1 MQRRPEKRSW
11 IKNSPA
17 GESILT
23 MLASENV
30 LKKEWGNKADDV
42 WNKIKSIKYQQ
53 QRFKLQ

>member
-11 IKNSPA
+11 IKKSQA

-30 LKKEWGNKADDV
+30 LKKEWDNKADEA
-42 WNKIKSIKYQQ
+42 WNKIKSIKYQ
-53 QRFKLQ
+53 KSGGSSL